1 MLCESDYMHTLESTR
16 KVEKWQLWA
25 NWGHFPQ
32 SSLNK
37 HILWC
42 SKYSETLRYKYQCVY
57 EPKNAVRDTT
67 LGEIEKCYT
76 NPKRCSSNDSKLTS
90 AICILH
96 NIFKMTPFHLTYHK
110 NSFCKLLVCS
120 STLVHKLKKPLV
132 CCTDHWNQ

>member
-1 MLCESDYMHTLESTR
+1 MNNSDQICNLDILWNA
-16 KVEKWQLWA
+16 KKWQLRA
-25 NWGHFPQ
+25 ELRSFSC

-90 AICILH
+90 AICILC